1 MKIVTALTNE
11 TLNEKIKKLNKY
23 EVICKDIQYQEA
35 LLEIIEKNKDIN
47 ILIISNILE
56 GELTF
61 FELINLIKY
70 KNEKMKI
77 IAILDEQNDNI
88 IKFLIKKGI
97 TEIYINNKVTV
108 EEIIEKIEKKQQ
120 KNEEKIKEKNGII
133 EKSFF
138 RKIIKI
144 INMKIKNIKKITKE
158 KQVKQIKKIGIIG
171 ARKTGKTI
179 IMILIAMQ
187 YRNKK
192 ILLIN
197 YEKNDLN
204 IILGKKNK
212 NEIQKYNRNIDF
224 VNKIE
229 NIEKQKL
236 KEYDYIFFEIEEVE
250 TKKENLKKF
259 DNLILI
265 VEPNLIGIKET
276 REILE
281 KLIIKQN
288 IKKENIKIIFNKIN
302 NFSIKNEILKQI
314 FSDFK
319 IIGKVKNSNYY
330 TYLINKN
337 FIVETTKIKKEYK
350 KIIKK
355 ME

>member
-11 TLNEKIKKLNKY
+11 ILNEKIKKINKY

-35 LLEIIEKNKDIN
+35 LLEIIEKNREIN

-70 KNEKMKI
+70 KNEKIKI
-77 IAILDEQNDNI
+77 IVILDEQNDNT

-97 TEIYINNKVTV
+97 TEIFINNKVTV
-108 EEIIEKIEKKQQ
+108 EEIIEKIELNQQ
-120 KNEEKIKEKNGII
+120 KNEEKIKEKNKNS

-138 RKIIKI
+138 QEIKKI
-144 INMKIKNIKKITKE
+144 INWKIKKINRIKKE
-158 KQVKQIKKIGIIG
+158 KTIKTNKKIGIIG

-197 YEKNDLN
+197 HEKNDLN
-204 IILGKKNK
+204 IILGKKNR
-212 NEIQKYNRNIDF
+212 NEIQRYNKNIDF
-224 VNKIE
+224 INKCEDLETE
-229 NIEKQKL
+229 NFKK
-236 KEYDYIFFEIEEVE
+236 YDYIFCEIEKIEGKE
-250 TKKENLKKF
+250 ENLKKY

>member
-11 TLNEKIKKLNKY
+11 ILNEKIKKINKY

-35 LLEIIEKNKDIN
+35 LLEIIEKNREIN

-70 KNEKMKI
+70 KNEKIKI
-77 IAILDEQNDNI
+77 IVILDEQNDNT

-97 TEIYINNKVTV
+97 TEIFINNKVTV
-108 EEIIEKIEKKQQ
+108 EEIIEKIELNQQ
-120 KNEEKIKEKNGII
+120 KNEEKIKEKNKNS

-138 RKIIKI
+138 QEIKKI
-144 INMKIKNIKKITKE
+144 INWKIKKINRIKKE
-158 KQVKQIKKIGIIG
+158 KTIKTNKKIGIIG

-330 TYLINKN
+330 TYFINKN

>member
-108 EEIIEKIEKKQQ
+108 EEIIEKIETKQE
-120 KNEEKIKEKNGII
+120 KNEII

-158 KQVKQIKKIGIIG
+158 KQIEQIKKIGIIG

-187 YRNKK
+187 YIDKK

-250 TKKENLKKF
+250 TKKENLKKY

-276 REILE
+276 KEILE
-281 KLIIKQN
+281 KLIIRQN
-288 IKKENIKIIFNKIN
+288 IKKEKIKIIFNKLN
-302 NFSIKNEILKQI
+302 KFSIKNEILKQI

-319 IIGKVKNSNYY
+319 IIGKIKNSSYY
-330 TYLINKN
+330 TYFINKN

>member
-11 TLNEKIKKLNKY
+11 ILNEKIKKLNKY

-35 LLEIIEKNKDIN
+35 LLEIIEKNREIN

-70 KNEKMKI
+70 KNEKIKI
-77 IAILDEQNDNI
+77 IVILDEQNDNTI
-88 IKFLIKKGI
+88 RFLIKKGI
-97 TEIYINNKVTV
+97 TEIFINNKVTV
-108 EEIIEKIEKKQQ
+108 EEIIEKIEINQQ
-120 KNEEKIKEKNGII
+120 KNEEKNEII

-138 RKIIKI
+138 QKI
-144 INMKIKNIKKITKE
+144 INWKIKNINKIKKE
-158 KQVKQIKKIGIIG
+158 KTIKTNKKIGIIG

-197 YEKNDLN
+197 HEKNDLN
-204 IILGKKNK
+204 IILGKKNR
-212 NEIQKYNRNIDF
+212 NEIQRYNKNIDF
-224 VNKIE
+224 INKCEDLETE
-229 NIEKQKL
+229 NFKK
-236 KEYDYIFFEIEEVE
+236 YDYIFCEIEKIEGKE
-250 TKKENLKKF
+250 ENLKKY